1 MSQPLLYDYFRS
13 SACYR
18 VRIALNLKGVA
29 YQAVPTSL
37 LAGDQKS
44 EAYRAINPQGFVPAL
59 VVDDGVVLT
68 QSLAII
74 DWLDHRYAEPRLIP
88 AEPLERARALALTMM
103 IAADIHPI
111 NNLRILKYLGNDL
124 GLREVTRD
132 NWYRHWIVEG
142 FNALEAMVDR
152 ADGASPFLG
161 GDAPGIADVFLV
173 PQMYNA
179 RRFEVDLTPYPRLV
193 AADAAAR
200 ELAPFAAAAPDM
212 VKPEGV

>member
-18 VRIALNLKGVA
+18 VRIALNLKGVD

-59 VVDDGVVLT
+59 VVDGVVLT

-74 DWLDHRYAEPRLIP
+74 DWLDHQHPDPRLIP
-88 AEPLERARALALTMM
+88 ADPLERARALALTMV

-142 FNALEAMVDR
+142 FNALEAMS
-152 ADGASPFLG
+152 DGASPFLA
-161 GDAPGIADVFLV
+161 GDAPGIADIFLV

-200 ELAPFAAAAPDM
+200 ALAPFAAAAPDM
-212 VKPEGV
+212 VKPEGL